1 MNIKNEAKISGDM
14 GDDLMRACQNAQQIN
29 LNGHTYVITFVDKT
43 SEPALIRLKRF
54 PSGDQTIDNGKATY
68 RYSGEALSPYFSK
81 KKMEDPYLVIDQG
94 KDDRLI
100 DLVKSFR
107 DSISDGNIKMLNEK
121 KYIQTVINLAEGL
134 PASKVAESRDK
145 AAEYVRNQDTQG
157 YWDEDID

>member
-68 RYSGEALSPYFSK
+68 RYSGEALSPYLSK

-107 DSISDGNIKMLNEK
+107 DSIGDGKITFFDRK
-121 KYIQTVINLAEGL
+121 KYVRTVINLAEGL
-134 PASKVAESRDK
+134 PASKVAESLDK
-145 AAEYVRNQDTQG
+145 AAEYVRNQSVAGHWND
-157 YWDEDID
+157 